1 MPEIRWE
8 RLWHDP
14 EGKLYEAL
22 NTVSYYSPRYNR
34 TVTVEKGFRSDGAT
48 GARDVQTDGWGFHDV
63 LCDRGTWDDG
73 TRVDNWTASTV
84 LGDVLWRDGRRFRA
98 VYWWWV
104 TYLFGGGKA
113 RENGMRRLKNG

>member
-84 LGDVLWRDGRRFRA
+84 LGDVLWRDGHRFRA
-98 VYWWWV
+98 VYWWWA

>member
-98 VYWWWV
+98 VYWWWA